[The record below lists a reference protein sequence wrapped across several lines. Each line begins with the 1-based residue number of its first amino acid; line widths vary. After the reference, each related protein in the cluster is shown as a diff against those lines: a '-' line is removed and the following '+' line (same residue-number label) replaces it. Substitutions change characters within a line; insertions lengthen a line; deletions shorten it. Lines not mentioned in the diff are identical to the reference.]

1 MAERT
6 VATNRRARY
15 DYFIDETMEVGIVL
29 EGSEVK
35 SVRAHRVS
43 LQEAYATVAGG
54 QVWVHNMHITPYENS
69 QDESDPRRSRKLLLK
84 KSEIRRLARKVRQK
98 GYTLIPL
105 RMYFSGSGY
114 AKIALGLCRGKR
126 QYDKREAIRAREFE
140 RRKQR
145 ALEERAG

>member
-1 MAERT
+1 MAPET
-6 VATNRRARY
+6 VATNRRAGY

-43 LQEAYATVAGG
+43 LQETYAAVEGG
-54 QVWVHNMHITPYENS
+54 QVWVHNMHIAPYENS
-69 QDESDPRRSRKLLLK
+69 QDESDPRRSRKLLLR
-84 KSEIRRLARKVRQK
+84 KSEIRRLERKVRQK

>member
-15 DYFIDETMEVGIVL
+15 DYFIDETIEVGIVL

-54 QVWVHNMHITPYENS
+54 QVWLYNMHITPYENS
-69 QDESDPRRSRKLLLK
+69 QDESDPRRPRKLLLK
-84 KSEIRRLARKVRQK
+84 KSEIRRLARRVRQK

-105 RMYFSGSGY
+105 RMYFPGSGY

-126 QYDKREAIRAREFE
+126 QYDKREAIQAREFE
-140 RRKQR
+140 RRTQR

>member
-15 DYFIDETMEVGIVL
+15 DYFIDDTMEVGIVL

-54 QVWVHNMHITPYENS
+54 QVWLYNMHITPYENS
-69 QDESDPRRSRKLLLK
+69 QDESDPHRVRKLLLK

-126 QYDKREAIRAREFE
+126 QYDKRETIRAREFE
-140 RRKQR
+140 RRTQR
-145 ALEERAG
+145 ALEERAR